1 MEYESQRSYIIL
13 QGRRGRGTRY
23 ALGKQ
28 QPLQLACWW
37 NNIGRSLTNVGPALK
52 AWGMRA
58 GKTVPGRVLE
68 WMDLSLPEE
77 RGAEPG
83 FGWAEERLSWRLCG
97 HPAKSRSWRNV
108 RPKCSLFYGIFLWD
122 GNTSNSVGQITEFS
136 GFEMTEFQIFLPFP
150 HIRKPETIQPTVV
163 LSLVSVVAS
172 N

>member
-37 NNIGRSLTNVGPALK
+37 NNIGRSLTNVGLALK

-77 RGAEPG
+77 WGAEPG
-83 FGWAEERLSWRLCG
+83 FG
-97 HPAKSRSWRNV
+97 
-108 RPKCSLFYGIFLWD
+108 
-122 GNTSNSVGQITEFS
+122 
-136 GFEMTEFQIFLPFP
+136 
-150 HIRKPETIQPTVV
+150 
-163 LSLVSVVAS
+163 
-172 N
+172 